1 MQGDPHGYFHIVLL
15 CLCWYVIS
23 SFASQV
29 TKKILTIHPLP
40 LFLGE
45 FQFAYTALLAALCCI
60 IAKGSLSFHSRFPE
74 GTLPQY
80 HDKSHPQHQRTIF
93 TRPTRHV
100 LLTVLP
106 LSIFQFLGKYFG
118 HTATSLVPISTVA
131 SIKTLS
137 PVCIIILQ
145 KVFKVSNSQL
155 GSQVYLSLACII
167 LGVWIIVSEDNKVYS
182 RVSSL
187 ADSNSQQYSSY
198 GILCAISSMIIFA
211 SQNIYGKGVFTYK
224 QENANRLDR
233 AVAPLPLYTEK
244 KGTLTVPESI
254 KYDKLTLM
262 MYISLVG
269 FSLSFGCFMS
279 LEFSTVYDEIRQFG
293 IGCIPWYLFFI
304 NGTFH
309 FLQAMITYQLL
320 GEVSTLTY
328 SIANIMKRIVVV
340 TVSWL
345 AAGGQITAN
354 QLIGLLL
361 NVFGLFFYE
370 RYNSKKKKE
379 HYLQQINHHK
389 TLPKNKF

>member
-1 MQGDPHGYFHIVLL
+1 MQGDLHGYFHIILL
-15 CLCWYVIS
+15 CLCWYIIS

-29 TKKILTIHPLP
+29 TKKILTVHPLP

-60 IAKGSLSFHSRFPE
+60 IAKGSIGFHSRFPE

-80 HDKSHPQHQRTIF
+80 HDNSHPRYQRNIF
-93 TRPTRHV
+93 TKPTKHV

-106 LSIFQFLGKYFG
+106 LSIFQFVGKYFG

-137 PVCIIILQ
+137 PVCIIFLQ
-145 KVFKVSNSQL
+145 KLFKVNSVQFD
-155 GSQVYLSLACII
+155 GQVCLSLACII
-167 LGVWIIVSEDNKVYS
+167 LGVWTIVSEDSKVYS
-182 RVSSL
+182 RV
-187 ADSNSQQYSSY
+187 NSAANSTSEETSSY
-198 GILCAISSMIIFA
+198 GILCAVSSMVIFA

-224 QENANRLDR
+224 QENSSRLDK
-233 AVAPLPLYTEK
+233 AVSPLPLYTER
-244 KGTLTVPESI
+244 KGNLSVPESF

-262 MYISLVG
+262 IYISLVG

-279 LEFSTVYDEIRQFG
+279 LEFPVVFKEIRQFG
-293 IGCIPWYLFFI
+293 TSCIPWSLFFI

-309 FLQAMITYQLL
+309 FLQAMIAYQLL

-340 TVSWL
+340 TVSWVV
-345 AAGGQITAN
+345 AGRQITAN
-354 QLIGLLL
+354 QLIGLVL
-361 NVFGLFFYE
+361 NVFGLFLYE
-370 RYNSKKKKE
+370 RYNSRKNKE
-379 HYLQQINHHK
+379 SYHQPIHRP
-389 TLPKNKF
+389 LPKNKF